1 MSSLAAWVFV
11 GAGTILFSLTGL
23 LILWPISVIFEQANR
38 NLLHKLSRYWA
49 RVIAW
54 TLPFWEIRVDGSEWI
69 EKEKAYVI
77 VSNHQSLLDI
87 LLVLAKL
94 PLHFKFIAKRELFWI
109 PFFGWHLWL
118 AGYIPL
124 KRGDMESGRG
134 CLVKAGQWLGRGVSV
149 LFFPEGT
156 RSPDG
161 KIHSFKPGAFKLA
174 LEGKVDILPLVI
186 VGTRDAIPKHSWR
199 VEKRSLL
206 WLEIQRPV
214 SVKELSIGDLA
225 EIKEKI
231 RAGIVERFNRLKEDH
246 DKFLLARAAEGE
258 KI

>member
-1 MSSLAAWVFV
+1 
-11 GAGTILFSLTGL
+11 LFSLIGL
-23 LILWPISVIFEQANR
+23 LILWPLSVIFEQANGH
-38 NLLHKLSRYWA
+38 LLHRLSRYWA
-49 RVIAW
+49 RFIAW
-54 TLPFWEIRVDGSEWI
+54 MLPFWKIRVDGTEWI
-69 EKEKAYVI
+69 EKGKAYVI

-87 LLVLAKL
+87 LLVLGGL

-124 KRGDMESGRG
+124 KRGDRESGRA

-161 KIHSFKPGAFKLA
+161 KIHGFKPGAFKLA
-174 LEGKVDILPLVI
+174 LERKVDILPLVI

-206 WLEIQRPV
+206 WLEIQRPI

-231 RAGIVERFNRLKEDH
+231 RMGIMGRFNQLKEDH
-246 DKFLLARAAEGE
+246 DKLLLQWQAEGGA
-258 KI
+258 I